1 MKKLLAIVVVCFC
14 ACAVFAGPHHGG
26 RGPAPRGHHGGH
38 HGNDD
43 VWLAAGITSIVANGI
58 QILNGVA
65 VPQRTVV
72 VPAAPA
78 VVPAPAPAPV
88 YTEPVYY
95 QPRPR
100 YVAPA
105 PAVYYPPAPVYTRP
119 VYYHPAPAPRHVII
133 YDNGCGAP
141 RHHNYGW

>member
-14 ACAVFAGPHHGG
+14 ACAVFAGPHHG
-26 RGPAPRGHHGGH
+26 RGPAPRGYHHYHHGGH
-38 HGNDD
+38 HGNDG
-43 VWLAAGITSIVANGI
+43 VWLAAGITNIVANGL
-58 QILNGVA
+58 QILNTVA
-65 VPQRTVV
+65 VPAQRTVV
-72 VPAAPA
+72 VPAPA
-78 VVPAPAPAPV
+78 QV

-119 VYYHPAPAPRHVII
+119 VYYHPAPRPVII

>member
-14 ACAVFAGPHHGG
+14 ACAVFAGPHHG
-26 RGPAPRGHHGGH
+26 RGPAPRGHYHHHSGH
-38 HGNDD
+38 HGSDG
-43 VWLAAGITSIVANGI
+43 VWLAAGITSIVANGLHI
-58 QILNGVA
+58 INDVA
-65 VPQRTVV
+65 APRRTVV
-72 VPAAPA
+72 VPATPT
-78 VVPAPAPAPV
+78 VVTTPAPV

-95 QPRPR
+95 PQPR

-119 VYYHPAPAPRHVII
+119 VYRYPAPQRVII

-141 RHHNYGW
+141 RYHNYGW